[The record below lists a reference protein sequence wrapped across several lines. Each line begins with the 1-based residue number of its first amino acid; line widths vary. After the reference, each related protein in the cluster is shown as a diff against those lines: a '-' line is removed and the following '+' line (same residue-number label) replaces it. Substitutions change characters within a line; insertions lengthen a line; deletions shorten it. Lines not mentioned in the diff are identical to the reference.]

1 MSSTETINFEHNSS
15 ILILVLWYHI
25 LITKGMNKEYCLLCL
40 TFFQFFKLS
49 SIQINYFEKTLPATI
64 RIPNQRSVNKC
75 TCNPIPWRPNQEKI
89 RLPAGVS
96 RRLGWKFRRLEPE
109 EETALILQH
118 SKTSSN
124 DTFFLLKIKT
134 MAFIESELVYS
145 TLNFLLALTFERSQ
159 WRPAVSQFIKQSHGK
174 KWKYQQTSNVLL
186 SEKFSSYQM
195 HRE

>member
-64 RIPNQRSVNKC
+64 RIPNQRSVKKC

-96 RRLGWKFRRLEPE
+96 RRLGWKFRRLELMG
-109 EETALILQH
+109 ETTLILQY
-118 SKTSSN
+118 SN
-124 DTFFLLKIKT
+124 DTFFLLKIKQWHLLNPSL
-134 MAFIESELVYS
+134 MYS
-145 TLNFLLALTFERSQ
+145 TLNFLLALTFERLQ

-186 SEKFSSYQM
+186 SEKFSSHQM

>member
-25 LITKGMNKEYCLLCL
+25 LITKGTNKEYCLLCL

-49 SIQINYFEKTLPATI
+49 SIQIYYFERTLPATI

-145 TLNFLLALTFERSQ
+145 TLNFLLALTFERLQ

-186 SEKFSSYQM
+186 SEKFSSHQM

>member
-25 LITKGMNKEYCLLCL
+25 LITKGTNKEYCLLCL

-49 SIQINYFEKTLPATI
+49 SIQINYFERTLPATI
-64 RIPNQRSVNKC
+64 RIPNQRSVSKC
-75 TCNPIPWRPNQEKI
+75 TCNPIPWRLNQEKI

-145 TLNFLLALTFERSQ
+145 TLNFLLALTFERLQ
-159 WRPAVSQFIKQSHGK
+159 WRPAVSRFIKQSHGK

-186 SEKFSSYQM
+186 SEKFSSHQM

>member
-25 LITKGMNKEYCLLCL
+25 LITKGTNKEYCLLCL

-49 SIQINYFEKTLPATI
+49 SIQINYFERTLPATI

-89 RLPAGVS
+89 RLPADVS

-186 SEKFSSYQM
+186 SEKFSSHQM

>member
-25 LITKGMNKEYCLLCL
+25 LITKGTNKEYCLLCL

-49 SIQINYFEKTLPATI
+49 SIQINYFERTLPATI

-75 TCNPIPWRPNQEKI
+75 TCNPIPWRANQEKI

-96 RRLGWKFRRLEPE
+96 RSLGWKFRRLEPE
-109 EETALILQH
+109 GETALILQH

-134 MAFIESELVYS
+134 MAFIESEFSVFYS
-145 TLNFLLALTFERSQ
+145 
-159 WRPAVSQFIKQSHGK
+159 
-174 KWKYQQTSNVLL
+174 
-186 SEKFSSYQM
+186 
-195 HRE
+195 

>member
-25 LITKGMNKEYCLLCL
+25 LITKGTNKEYCLLCL

-49 SIQINYFEKTLPATI
+49 SIQINYFERTLPATI

-89 RLPAGVS
+89 RLPPGVS

-134 MAFIESELVYS
+134 MAFTESELAYS
-145 TLNFLLALTFERSQ
+145 TLNFLLALTFERLQ

-186 SEKFSSYQM
+186 SEKFSSHQM

>member
-25 LITKGMNKEYCLLCL
+25 LITKGTNKEYCLLCL

-49 SIQINYFEKTLPATI
+49 SIQINYFERTLPATI

-109 EETALILQH
+109 GETALILKH

-124 DTFFLLKIKT
+124 NTFFLLKIKT
-134 MAFIESELVYS
+134 MAFIESEFSVFYS
-145 TLNFLLALTFERSQ
+145 
-159 WRPAVSQFIKQSHGK
+159 
-174 KWKYQQTSNVLL
+174 
-186 SEKFSSYQM
+186 
-195 HRE
+195 

>member
-25 LITKGMNKEYCLLCL
+25 LIAKGTSKEYCLLCL

-49 SIQINYFEKTLPATI
+49 SIQINYFERTLPATI

-134 MAFIESELVYS
+134 MAFTESESAYS

-174 KWKYQQTSNVLL
+174 KWKYQQTSKVLL
-186 SEKFSSYQM
+186 SEKFSSHQM